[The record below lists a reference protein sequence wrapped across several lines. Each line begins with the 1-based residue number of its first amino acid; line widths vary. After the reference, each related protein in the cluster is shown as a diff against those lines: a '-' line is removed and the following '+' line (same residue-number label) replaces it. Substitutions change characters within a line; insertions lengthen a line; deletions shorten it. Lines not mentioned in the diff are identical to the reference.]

1 MSDKPLD
8 LQSVILNHCRREGVA
23 VNVFLLKGVRL
34 QGAVSGFDPF
44 VLTLKRDG
52 REQLVYKHGIATLA
66 APIGA
71 SILPGHMAST
81 GEGFQQVYLDR
92 ITAGA
97 IELFLTSGV
106 RLTGR
111 LVAHDRYT
119 LVLETPENG
128 LQLVYKH
135 ALSSLSGVGN

>member
-8 LQSVILNHCRREGVA
+8 LQNIILNHCRREGVA
-23 VNVFLLKGVRL
+23 VNIFLIKGVRL
-34 QGAVSGFDPF
+34 QGVVSGFDPF

-52 REQLVYKHGIATLA
+52 REQLVYKHGVATLS
-66 APIGA
+66 APIDA
-71 SILPGHMAST
+71 SILPPDGPAA
-81 GEGFQQVYLDR
+81 GEGLQQAYLDR
-92 ITAGA
+92 VVGGLS
-97 IELFLTSGV
+97 EVFLTSGV

-111 LVAHDRYT
+111 LAAHDRYT

-135 ALSSLSGVGN
+135 ALSSLSGARS

>member
-8 LQSVILNHCRREGVA
+8 LQNIVLNHCRREGAA

-52 REQLVYKHGIATLA
+52 REQLVYKHGIATLSA
-66 APIGA
+66 HVDAT
-71 SILPGHMAST
+71 ILPPHT
-81 GEGFQQVYLDR
+81 PTQGEGMQQVFLDR
-92 ITAGA
+92 VTGGE
-97 IELFLTSGV
+97 IEVFLTSGV

-111 LVAHDRYT
+111 LIAHDRYT
-119 LVLETPENG
+119 LVLQG
-128 LQLVYKH
+128 QDGQLQLVYKH
-135 ALSSLSGVGN
+135 ALSSLSGARN